1 MINNIEGI
9 CRVFREKDRFLVACH
24 ENPEG
29 DAIGS
34 ELALAIALRGMGKTV
49 TVLNA
54 DPVPGNLAFLPGAD
68 SVVAEADGSLYEVA
82 VVVDCGSPERTGR
95 VEPELRKP
103 PVLVNIDHH
112 RTNGGCGEY
121 CLIDPEAAATGMLVY
136 RILFA
141 MGAEIVYDVAVNIY
155 VAILTDTGS
164 FHYANTSPEAFH
176 IAGEMVRRGIDPWA
190 VAEKVYE
197 TRTAGR
203 LRLLGR
209 VLDSLEITAGG
220 KVAAVTTMKKDLA
233 DFSAGKDDLEGF
245 INYPRSVIGVEV
257 AVSFREE
264 RSGEFRVSF
273 RSKGRVDVSAVAQ
286 AFGGGGHRNA
296 AGCTVQGTLPEVKR
310 KVFGALE
317 AVLASISH
325 RAP

>member
-1 MINNIEGI
+1 MNNSLEAI
-9 CRVFREKDRFLVACH
+9 CRVFREKDRFLIACH

-34 ELALAIALRGMGKTV
+34 ELALALALRKMGKTV

-68 SVVAEADGSLYEVA
+68 SVVREEDGSRYDVA
-82 VVVDCGSPERTGR
+82 VLVDCGSAERTGR
-95 VEPELRKP
+95 VQREICKP

-121 CLIDPEAAATGMLVY
+121 CLVDPDAAATGMLIY
-136 RILFA
+136 RILSA
-141 MGAEIVYDVAVNIY
+141 LGVEIGYDVAVNIY

-164 FHYANTSPEAFH
+164 FHYTNSSPEAFH
-176 IAGEMVRRGIDPWA
+176 IAGEMIRRGIDPWA
-190 VAEKVYE
+190 VAEQVYE
-197 TRTAGR
+197 TQSADR

-209 VLDSLEITAGG
+209 VLSSLEITAGG
-220 KVAAVTTMKKDLA
+220 KVASITTMKKDLA
-233 DFSAGKDDLEGF
+233 DFSAGKDSLEGF
-245 INYPRSVIGVEV
+245 INYPRSIIGVEV

-264 RSGEFRVSF
+264 DEGEFRVSF
-273 RSKGRVDVSAVAQ
+273 RSKGRVDVSAIAL

-296 AGCTVQGTLPEVKR
+296 AGCTVRGPFAEVKR
-310 KVFGALE
+310 NVFGALE
-317 AVLASISH
+317 AAL
-325 RAP
+325 P